1 MSVALENVTLKYKGS
16 MEPALENIN
25 LMVEEG
31 TIVGIIGLTGAGK
44 TSLLLT
50 LNGIIPSHIP
60 AEITGRIIV
69 DGIDTKTH
77 SIEELCKHVGLVLDD
92 PSIQIITLSVEE
104 DVSIGPANFGLP
116 LNEIKDR
123 VRFALDATRLVGFE
137 KRDPRSLSGG
147 EQQALAIAGVLAMR
161 PRILALD
168 EPVIMLDPLGK
179 ARIFSVIKELNKQYG
194 TTVIVT
200 DSGEQVEELSAIAD
214 EIIILHEG
222 KIIERGA
229 PNKVFLKRDVIE
241 GIGLRVPQITRLAYK
256 LGMHNL
262 GRVPTKLEEYECIAD
277 LLKRKRV
284 VPPIKVENPRNYEEG
299 GKPIITV
306 KNLYHVYPGPPPIK
320 ALNGVNLTI
329 YEGEF
334 VALIGQNGSGK
345 TTLAYHLVGILKPS
359 NPDAVVIVDGINVP
373 RTPIN
378 EVIKHINYVFQNPRL
393 QLFSETFGDEVAYG
407 PKMMGL
413 PKEEVEKRV
422 EEALSLF
429 GLERFKDSPQ
439 IGLTRKI
446 ETFLAAASIIAMKP
460 KIIIFDEPTGR
471 LDELSLNKFMEVLME
486 LRKKGHTIIII
497 THDMELAA
505 LADRVVVM
513 NQGQVLMQG
522 HPKDVFSKSSLLEKV
537 WLKPP
542 QITQLAQKLGELGV
556 PQDILT
562 VEEFYDFITQNPLL
576 GGGEQ

>member
-1 MSVALENVTLKYKGS
+1 
-16 MEPALENIN
+16 
-25 LMVEEG
+25 
-31 TIVGIIGLTGAGK
+31 
-44 TSLLLT
+44 
-50 LNGIIPSHIP
+50 
-60 AEITGRIIV
+60 
-69 DGIDTKTH
+69 
-77 SIEELCKHVGLVLDD
+77 
-92 PSIQIITLSVEE
+92 
-104 DVSIGPANFGLP
+104 
-116 LNEIKDR
+116 
-123 VRFALDATRLVGFE
+123 
-137 KRDPRSLSGG
+137 
-147 EQQALAIAGVLAMR
+147 
-161 PRILALD
+161 
-168 EPVIMLDPLGK
+168 
-179 ARIFSVIKELNKQYG
+179 
-194 TTVIVT
+194 
-200 DSGEQVEELSAIAD
+200 
-214 EIIILHEG
+214 
-222 KIIERGA
+222 
-229 PNKVFLKRDVIE
+229 
-241 GIGLRVPQITRLAYK
+241 
-256 LGMHNL
+256 
-262 GRVPTKLEEYECIAD
+262 
-277 LLKRKRV
+277 
-284 VPPIKVENPRNYEEG
+284 
-299 GKPIITV
+299 
-306 KNLYHVYPGPPPIK
+306 
-320 ALNGVNLTI
+320 LTI

-562 VEEFYDFITQNPLL
+562 VEEFYDFITQNSLL